1 MSTNNKTGLSADAKT
16 TILAIATGVTIA
28 VGGMTIYSN
37 QLDKEREAKVQ
48 AQPYTLSDTD
58 AKIIED
64 AKLAYERRDYA
75 DNLAA
80 LTRRVTDMPASAER
94 TAFSAAVIEVM
105 ADNVVTDDEYNKL
118 EADYTDLKWMNEV
131 NEINEIVAK
140 YAPETN
146 KQATTAEK
154 S

>member
-1 MSTNNKTGLSADAKT
+1 
-16 TILAIATGVTIA
+16 
-28 VGGMTIYSN
+28 
-37 QLDKEREAKVQ
+37 
-48 AQPYTLSDTD
+48 
-58 AKIIED
+58 
-64 AKLAYERRDYA
+64 
-75 DNLAA
+75 
-80 LTRRVTDMPASAER
+80 MPASDQR

-131 NEINEIVAK
+131 NEVNEIVAK
-140 YAPETN
+140 YVPETN